1 MTRIITSLLFFVLVV
16 ITGQAW
22 SEDWAY
28 RIHEGENLSI
38 IAERFLKSE
47 FTPEQLQIYNGIANN
62 TEIPIGTEIRVPID
76 WLKEVLAGVK
86 VKSVFGDASL
96 QRTGASVSIVLV
108 AGTMLNAG
116 DRISTGVGASVSLQ
130 FADNST
136 LLIGEQS
143 EVVFD
148 ALSSFHGMG
157 MLDTRI
163 RLQRG
168 RIENRIKPLRKPEY
182 RYEIHTPAAVT
193 MVRGTEFRVFSD
205 AGDEQT
211 RSEVTEG
218 KVSITAEGETVLV
231 EQGEGTLIEK
241 GKSPSPPRALLAQP
255 DLTEITHQFTMD
267 GVVIEWSPLVGA
279 AAYRY
284 QLTNREEGMVAGG
297 ISSGNRIE
305 LSRLLAG
312 DYRIALR
319 GIDELG
325 FEGFNAYRDFTLEAV
340 ATLPVRV
347 EPEGLTTPTL
357 FRPQFSRHGIHIQW
371 TQVAGA
377 WAYRLIL
384 ARDVELEDKLF
395 TRLSEDNAFIL
406 QPLPPGHYFIGVE
419 ALSAI
424 NDDRSRS
431 DIYRIGIPVW

>member
-1 MTRIITSLLFFVLVV
+1 MTRIIISFLFFVLVV
-16 ITGQAW
+16 TTGQAW

-28 RIHEGENLSI
+28 RIHEGENLSLV
-38 IAERFLKSE
+38 AERFLKSE
-47 FTPEQLQIYNGIANN
+47 FTPEQLQIYNGIANDR
-62 TEIPIGTEIRVPID
+62 EIPIGTEIRMPID

-86 VKSVFGDASL
+86 VNYVFGHASL
-96 QRTGASVSIVLV
+96 QRMGASETLDLL
-108 AGTMLNAG
+108 ADTMLNAG
-116 DRISTGVGASVSLQ
+116 DRIITGIDSSVSLQ

-136 LLIGEQS
+136 LLIGEES

-193 MVRGTEFRVFSD
+193 MVRGTKFRVFSD

-218 KVSITAEGETVLV
+218 GVNITAEGETVLV

-241 GKSPSPPRALLAQP
+241 GKPPSPPRALLAQP
-255 DLTEITHQFTMD
+255 DLTEMTHQFTMD

-297 ISSGNRIE
+297 ISSDNRIE
-305 LSRLLAG
+305 LPRLLAG
-312 DYRIALR
+312 DYRIVLR

-325 FEGFNAYRDFTLEAV
+325 LEGFNAYRNITLDAV

-357 FRPQFSRHGIHIQW
+357 FRPQFSHHGIHIRW

>member
-1 MTRIITSLLFFVLVV
+1 MTRIITSLLFFILVV
-16 ITGQAW
+16 IKGQAW

-28 RIHEGENLSI
+28 RIHEGENLSLV
-38 IAERFLKSE
+38 AERFLKSD
-47 FTPEQLQIYNGIANN
+47 FTPEQLQIYNGIANDR
-62 TEIPIGTEIRVPID
+62 EIPIGTEIRVPID

-86 VKSVFGDASL
+86 VNYVYGHASL
-96 QRTGASVSIVLV
+96 RRMGASETIDLL
-108 AGTMLNAG
+108 ADTILNAG
-116 DRISTGVGASVSLQ
+116 DRIITAIDSSVSLQ
-130 FADNST
+130 FADDST
-136 LLIGEQS
+136 LLIGEES

-218 KVSITAEGETVLV
+218 GVNITAEGEIVLV

-241 GKSPSPPRALLAQP
+241 GKPPSSPRALLAQP
-255 DLTEITHQFTMD
+255 DLTEMTHQFTMN

-297 ISSGNRIE
+297 ISTDNRIE
-305 LSRLLAG
+305 LPLLLAG

-325 FEGFNAYRDFTLEAV
+325 FEGFNAYRNFTLEAV
-340 ATLPVRV
+340 APLPLRV
-347 EPEGLTTPTL
+347 EPEALTAPTL
-357 FRPQFSRHGIHIQW
+357 FRPQFSRHGIHLHW

-377 WAYRLIL
+377 WAYRLIV

-395 TRLSEDNAFIL
+395 TRLSEDNAFVL
-406 QPLPPGHYFIGVE
+406 HPLPPGHYFIGVE

-424 NDDRSRS
+424 NDDLSRS